1 MKNLDFDGLS
11 PGTIIGIFAASF
23 FLLVGFTHAGSD
35 GHPKSTSILLNDDF
49 SGSLGTNWITGTNS
63 NRNSSGPTV
72 AIVDQQLV
80 FSQPYD
86 YIETRRSFDGDFEI
100 SFDVMRN
107 AGSHPCA
114 DYYVELVSAGAPAGM
129 MRFRYGTDAK
139 ESINIGIPPTR
150 NTTKNWDCIR
160 DPKYLRELNHS
171 GRSEGRLQFE
181 LKDNRV
187 QLSYTDDEGETIAT
201 SWVSSGSSE
210 NTKVR
215 IWGLGGKGS
224 QRYIDNVVIARPEN

>member
-1 MKNLDFDGLS
+1 MQN
-11 PGTIIGIFAASF
+11 P
-23 FLLVGFTHAGSD
+23 
-35 GHPKSTSILLNDDF
+35 N
-49 SGSLGTNWITGTNS
+49 
-63 NRNSSGPTV
+63 GPTASV
-72 AIVDQQLV
+72 IDEQLV
-80 FSQPYD
+80 FAQHYD
-86 YIETRRSFDGDFEI
+86 YIETKSAFSGDFVVSFDIF
-100 SFDVMRN
+100 RR
-107 AGSHPCA
+107 AGSHQCA
-114 DYYVELVSAGAPAGM
+114 DYYIELVNVRDIAGI